1 MPDAST
7 PLFVNAGGGVEVF
20 NDVIANASDGTG
32 KLYATNRVGGS
43 FSYSFSAADGLE
55 VRPLP
60 TPSTP
65 TSLFAKI
72 PSWQNVHACVGDS
85 LQNWGPP
92 PRRL

>member
-32 KLYATNRVGGS
+32 KLYTTNRVGGS

-60 TPSTP
+60 TPSMP
-65 TSLFAKI
+65 NSLFAGCMAR
-72 PSWQNVHACVGDS
+72 S
-85 LQNWGPP
+85 
-92 PRRL
+92 PRMRP